1 MDNQQGAARIQV
13 QDLTDFCT
21 AAMLRCGVSPEDA
34 ALTAQVLV
42 TTDTW
47 GVYTHGTRQ
56 LRGLLKNVRS
66 GRLNAK
72 AMMGIVGEGPAWAM
86 ADGHDALPPATSCR
100 AMELAIRKAKASGIG
115 YVGVKGSGH
124 FAAAGYYAVMAAQ
137 QGLIGLA
144 MCNLDPV
151 MTVPGSKGRVI
162 GNNPIAY
169 AVPGGDAP
177 GGRPVFLDI
186 ALSTVAGTKIYNAQA
201 EGKTIPDNWMVDDG
215 GLPTTDPS
223 GFPTRGAQVPM
234 AGHKGYG
241 LAVLVEVLAAVLTGA
256 AITRQ
261 VRSWVQEVPE
271 PTNSGH
277 AFIAIDVGAMMPLD
291 LFTGRMDGLVDEIH
305 AAPKAQGA
313 ERILLPGEM
322 EWERRDLA
330 LSQGMD
336 LPPYVLQSLVGLAGD
351 VGLDIGNLTRIRTE

>member
-1 MDNQQGAARIQV
+1 MDTQSSTTRIQV
-13 QDLTDFCT
+13 DDLMNFCST
-21 AAMLRCGVSPEDA
+21 AMLRCGLSPEDA

-47 GVYTHGTRQ
+47 GVTTHGSRQ
-56 LRGLLKNVRS
+56 LRGLLKNVRN
-66 GRLNAK
+66 GRLNA
-72 AMMGIVGEGPAWAM
+72 AARMEVVGEGPAWAI
-86 ADGHDALPPATSCR
+86 ADGHDAMPPATSCR
-100 AMELAIRKAKASGIG
+100 AMDLAIAKAKATGLG
-115 YVGVKGSGH
+115 YVGVKGSSH
-124 FAAAGYYAVMAAQ
+124 FGAAGYYAVMAAR

-151 MTVPGSKGRVI
+151 MVAPGAKGRVI

-169 AVPGGDAP
+169 AIPAGN
-177 GGRPVFLDI
+177 GRPVFLDI

-201 EGKTIPDNWMVDDG
+201 EGAPIPADWMVDDE
-215 GLPTTDPS
+215 GLPTTDPA
-223 GFPTRGAQVPM
+223 GFPTHGAQVPM

-241 LAVLVEVLAAVLTGA
+241 LAVLVEVLTAVLTGA

-261 VRSWVQEVPE
+261 VRSWVQDLPE

-277 AFIAIDVGAMMPLD
+277 AFIAIDVAAMMPLD
-291 LFTGRMDGLVDEIH
+291 LFSGRMDGMVDEIH

-313 ERILLPGEM
+313 ERIYLPGEM

-330 LSQGMD
+330 LAEGMD
-336 LPPYVLQSLVGLAGD
+336 LPPYVRQNLLGLAGD
-351 VGLDIGNLTRIRTE
+351 IGLDPAEYHIG